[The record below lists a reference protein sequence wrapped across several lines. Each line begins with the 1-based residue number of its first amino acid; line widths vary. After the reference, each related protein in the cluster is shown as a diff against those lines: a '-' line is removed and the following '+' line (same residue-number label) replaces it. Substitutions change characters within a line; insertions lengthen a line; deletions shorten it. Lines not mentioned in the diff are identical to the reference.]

1 MIQTKAE
8 ALKVLEVTIEG
19 MNSVAAQ
26 EALTYL
32 KTRTVDTS
40 VLSDGF
46 NETNVVR
53 WREGSQEEQ

>member
-19 MNSVAAQ
+19 LDNIPAQ

-46 NETNVVR
+46 NETVIKWKNGS
-53 WREGSQEEQ
+53 WREQ

>member
-32 KTRTVDTS
+32 KARTVDTS

-46 NETNVVR
+46 NETNVIR

>member
-8 ALKVLEVTIEG
+8 ALNVLEVTIEG
-19 MNSVAAQ
+19 LNSVPAQ

-32 KTRTVDTS
+32 KVRTVDTS

-46 NETNVVR
+46 NETNVIR
-53 WREGSQEEQ
+53 WQEGSQEEQ